1 MTTDLAISTLV
12 SCALRSCL
20 VRDVSLI
27 FFGKRSKITLSA
39 KLERYRILILE
50 FVPNLRFGIR
60 GLQHSGAGEFLIEV
74 EAHRLGGE
82 CGGGGGSPARDYTE
96 LRDVVIRVAAI

>member
-60 GLQHSGAGEFLIEV
+60 GLQHSGAAEFLIEV
-74 EAHRLGGE
+74 EPHHFARACRGLH
-82 CGGGGGSPARDYTE
+82 GSPDRACPERGALD
-96 LRDVVIRVAAI
+96 